1 MIEEYNYL
9 KVNNSDKI
17 VFIRRGCFY
26 YCLFRDS
33 YIISYLFDY
42 KVINDKL
49 SFPINNINKVCKKL
63 RELDIGYV
71 VDNDIEYGDSEI
83 YNMYLKLGYDRV
95 RINYL
100 INDINKILNKLDIN
114 KLVNIRDKLY
124 EYDK

>member
-1 MIEEYNYL
+1 M
-9 KVNNSDKI
+9 
-17 VFIRRGCFY
+17 
-26 YCLFRDS
+26 FRDS